1 MAVAVCASLL
11 VLVSGSV
18 ASADILHLKSGGKI
32 EGDLLNPDQEPRE
45 FYEIKTKQGQL
56 TLAASVVQEFVAQSE
71 AQKQYKAFL
80 PRMPDT
86 IDGKWQMA
94 QWCKE
99 NGLDDKWEFH
109 LEEILAI
116 EPDHIEARKALGY
129 VQHRGKWII
138 REQWMRQQGFVYH
151 RGSWRLA
158 QEVKMLEAQDEA
170 DSQVVQWR
178 KQLRMWR
185 LWIRRGG
192 DRAEEAVKHIRGI
205 EDPTA
210 TEPLLELLESESDN
224 RIRIAVITALSKIP
238 SPQVTMALAELA
250 FEGKDVRIRD
260 QAAIA
265 LERRDNDVAVGF
277 LIRKLKSTDNREINQ
292 AAAVLTR
299 LKHPAAIGP
308 LIDALV
314 TTHKFV
320 EQPGSNPGQMNAAFG
335 SGSPGGF
342 GFGTPQAKTVIQDL
356 NNEQVLAALKATID
370 EEVDFRFNKESWRLW
385 HSNDKIPFDTN
396 LRRD

>member
-1 MAVAVCASLL
+1 MNRPV
-11 VLVSGSV
+11 
-18 ASADILHLKSGGKI
+18 SADILHLKSGGKI
-32 EGDLLNPDQEPRE
+32 EGELLNPDQEPRE
-45 FYEIKTKQGQL
+45 FYEIKTEQGQL

-71 AQKQYKAFL
+71 AQKRYKTFL

-99 NGLDDKWEFH
+99 NGLDDKWEYH
-109 LEEILAI
+109 LEEILAL
-116 EPDHIEARKALGY
+116 EPDHVEARRALGY

-158 QEVKMLEAQDEA
+158 QEVAMLEAQDEA
-170 DSQVVQWR
+170 SSQVVEWR

-192 DRAEEAVKHIRGI
+192 DRAQEAVKSISGI

-210 TEPLLELLESESDN
+210 TEPLLELLDSESDV
-224 RIRIAVITALSKIP
+224 RIRVAVIVALTKIP

-250 FEGKDVRIRD
+250 FEDQSVKIRD

-265 LERRDNDVAVGF
+265 LERRDHDVAVGF
-277 LIRKLKSTDNREINQ
+277 LIRKLKSDDNGEINR

-308 LIDALV
+308 LIDALA

-320 EQPGSNPGQMNAAFG
+320 EQPGGGPGRMNAAFG
-335 SGSPGGF
+335 SGAPGGF
-342 GFGTPQAKTVIQDL
+342 GFGAPQAKTVIQEL
-356 NNEQVLAALKATID
+356 NNEQVLAALMATVGG
-370 EEVDFRFNKESWRLW
+370 EVNFRFDKERWRLW
-385 HSNDKIPFDTN
+385 HSNDKIPLDTN